1 MTYEDF
7 EDAILAAL
15 EPLKGTTVGVKTLE
29 TYGGEFS
36 ADSFGQFP
44 INYPAVFICV
54 SSMTSESVNTEDR
67 RELTL
72 DVYAAATDL
81 RGEKSARRGAL
92 GSVGAYAIAK
102 AVRVALNRLIVPGAG
117 RVQLRREY
125 LMGYSKTAGL
135 CVIQAEYSFKYNQT
149 IALERS

>member
-1 MTYEDF
+1 MYAAL

-44 INYPAVFICV
+44 INYPAVFVCV
-54 SSMTSESVNTEDR
+54 SAMNSEPANTEDR

-92 GSVGAYAIAK
+92 GSVGAYAVIE
-102 AVRVALNRLIVPGAG
+102 AVRSALNRLIIPGAG

-125 LMGYSKTAGL
+125 LMGYSKAAGL
-135 CVIQAEYSFKYNQT
+135 CVIQAEYSLKYNQS
-149 IALERS
+149 IAAERS